1 MKIELH
7 AHTSQSS
14 GCGQLPA
21 EELVGRYKGA
31 GYETIVVTDHFAG
44 RKDGEASRSA
54 RIEKWLTGWRAAKKA
69 GDRIGLNVL
78 MGAEMRFATTG
89 CEDILIFGMKEEYAE
104 DMMAV
109 LDADAGIEALYRA
122 AHERGMLV
130 VQAHPFRPGLVQ
142 FDHAYL
148 DGVEVYN
155 GHPHHNSR
163 NDLALEY
170 GLRGGADF
178 LRTSGSDAHEMDELA
193 RGGVISPMPIRTN
206 EELVEFL
213 KNMPDMVRIET

>member
-14 GCGQLPA
+14 GCGRMPG
-21 EELVGRYKGA
+21 EELIGRYKGA
-31 GYETIVVTDHFAG
+31 GYGTVVVTDHFIG
-44 RKDGEASRSA
+44 SRDGEKTRAA
-54 RIEKWLTGWRAAKKA
+54 RIEKWLKGYRAAKKT
-69 GDRIGLNVL
+69 GDRIGMNVL

-89 CEDILIFGMKEEYAE
+89 CEDFLVFGMKEEYAE

-109 LDADAGIEALYRA
+109 LDADAGIEKLYAA

-130 VQAHPFRPGLVQ
+130 VQAHPFRPGLVAQ
-142 FDHAYL
+142 EHRYL

-155 GHPHHNSR
+155 GHPHHNSH

-170 GLRGGADF
+170 GLAGGADF
-178 LRTSGSDAHEMDELA
+178 LRTSGSDAHETDELA
-193 RGGVISPMPIRTN
+193 RGGIIVPGEITTN
-206 EELVEFL
+206 DELLAFL
-213 KNMPDMVRIET
+213 KSNPDMERIET